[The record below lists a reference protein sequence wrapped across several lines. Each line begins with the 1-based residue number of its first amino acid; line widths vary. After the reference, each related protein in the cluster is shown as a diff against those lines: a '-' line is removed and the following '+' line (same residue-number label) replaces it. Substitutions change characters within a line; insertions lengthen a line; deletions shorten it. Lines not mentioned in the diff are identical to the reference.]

1 MSEKVTIKVER
12 KTLHLPTIALRG
24 LVVFPNNL
32 VHFEVGRE
40 KSIAAVEWA
49 MANNSNVF
57 LVAQK
62 SMDTTEPQQADL
74 FSYGVVAEVKQVL
87 RVSGD
92 LVKVLVEGKYRAK
105 LSVLDASG
113 DFLLSAV
120 RPAPV
125 RAGKA
130 DDAVE
135 TEALLRA
142 LKAGFDE
149 YLGMNPRL
157 GKDVVF
163 AIVSSDDPAFLS
175 EYMPANLLFR
185 YEDKQAVMDE
195 GTLNGR
201 LKKLIEML
209 RRECQVMKIE
219 KEIAEKVNESMDK
232 NQRDYY
238 LHEQLHIISDELGE
252 GDDTHAEADE
262 YRRRITGLHLAEDS
276 EKKLLKEVD
285 RLAKMQGSNQEAT
298 VIRTYLDT
306 CLDLPWNTFTVDDL
320 DISRAQ
326 QILDRDHYGL
336 KKVKDRILETLAVRK
351 LAPDVK
357 AQIICLVGPPGVGK
371 TSIARSI
378 AESLGRKYVR
388 ISLGG
393 VRDEAEIRGH
403 RRTYIGAM
411 PGKIITAMISA
422 KSANPLMLL
431 DEIDKLAGDFR
442 GDPAAALLEALDPE
456 QNSTFNDHFI
466 DIPFDLSHVLFITT
480 ANDLG
485 SIPGPLRDR
494 MDVIELPS
502 YTRVEK
508 YNIAR
513 KHLLPKQLKACG
525 LTGKVTL
532 SQSALYGIIDGY
544 TREAG
549 VRNLERTITSVLR
562 KCARKIAAGEVE
574 SVSVTGTMLEQLL
587 GPRFVK
593 PDFLNRTNAVGIA
606 NGLAWTSVGG
616 ETLPIEV
623 QVIPEGSGKITVTGS
638 LGDVMKESAQLAVT
652 WVRVHAAEYGI
663 DPEKLKKC
671 DLHIHAPEGAVP
683 KDGPSAGVTLTT
695 ALVSCLSGIPVRGD
709 VAMTGEITLH
719 GNVLP
724 IGGLREKSMAAY
736 REGMKTVL
744 IPKDN
749 EPDLYEVDD
758 EVKKNLTFL
767 PMQSLTQVL
776 NAALLKP
783 QNAKKAK
790 APSRTH
796 AKKKAAD
803 AAIVPPTAE
812 KPDGKCEGLPSLV
825 VWRAQA
831 GRSVR

>member
-12 KTLHLPTIALRG
+12 KKLHLPTIALRG

-113 DFLLSAV
+113 DFLLSEV

-285 RLAKMQGSNQEAT
+285 RLSKMQGSNQEAT

-378 AESLGRKYVR
+378 AESMGRKYVR

-562 KCARKIAAGEVE
+562 KCARKIASGEVE
-574 SVSVTGTMLEQLL
+574 SVSVTGTMLEDLL

-593 PDFLNRTNAVGIA
+593 PDFLNRTNMVGVA

-623 QVIPEGSGKITVTGS
+623 QVMDNGSGKITVTGS

-812 KPDGKCEGLPSLV
+812 KPQPGAVC
-825 VWRAQA
+825 
-831 GRSVR
+831 

>member
-12 KTLHLPTIALRG
+12 KKLHLPTIALRG

-105 LSVLDASG
+105 LSALDASG

-276 EKKLLKEVD
+276 EKKLLKEVN

-378 AESLGRKYVR
+378 AESMGRKYVR

-532 SQSALYGIIDGY
+532 SQSALYGIIDDY

-623 QVIPEGSGKITVTGS
+623 QVMDNGSGKITVTGS

-783 QNAKKAK
+783 NAAK
-790 APSRTH
+790 SAAGRTH
-796 AKKKAAD
+796 TKKKAAEKHIP
-803 AAIVPPTAE
+803 AAAE
-812 KPDGKCEGLPSLV
+812 KPQPGAVC
-825 VWRAQA
+825 
-831 GRSVR
+831 

>member
-1 MSEKVTIKVER
+1 MSEKVTIKVEHR
-12 KTLHLPTIALRG
+12 ELHLPTIALRG

-62 SMDTTEPQQADL
+62 AMETSDPTQADL

-87 RVSGD
+87 RVSED

-105 LSVLDASG
+105 LTELDTSG

-130 DDAVE
+130 EDAVE

-142 LKAGFDE
+142 LKTGFDE

-201 LKKLIEML
+201 LKKLVEML

-262 YRRRITGLHLAEDS
+262 YRRRITELHLAEDS

-285 RLAKMQGSNQEAT
+285 RLSKMQGSNQEAT

-320 DISRAQ
+320 DIARAQ

-411 PGKIITAMISA
+411 PGKIISAMISA
-422 KSANPLMLL
+422 KSSNPLMLL

-562 KCARKIAAGEVE
+562 KCARKIASGEVE
-574 SVSVTGTMLEQLL
+574 SVSVTGTMLEELL

-593 PDFLNRTNAVGIA
+593 PDFLNRTNAIGIA

-623 QVIPEGSGKITVTGS
+623 QVMDNGSGKITVTGS
-638 LGDVMKESAQLAVT
+638 LGDVMKESAQLAIT
-652 WVRVHAAEYGI
+652 WVRVHAEEYGI
-663 DPEKLKKC
+663 DPERLKKC

-695 ALVSCLSGIPVRGD
+695 ALVSCLSGMPVRGD

-783 QNAKKAK
+783 QDPKKAK
-790 APSRTH
+790 APASRTH

-812 KPDGKCEGLPSLV
+812 KPQPGAVC
-825 VWRAQA
+825 
-831 GRSVR
+831 

>member
-12 KTLHLPTIALRG
+12 KKLHLPTIALRG

-105 LSVLDASG
+105 LSALDASG
-113 DFLLSAV
+113 DFLLSEV

-671 DLHIHAPEGAVP
+671 DLHMHAPEGAVP

-767 PMQSLTQVL
+767 PMQNLTQVL

-812 KPDGKCEGLPSLV
+812 KPQPGAVC
-825 VWRAQA
+825 
-831 GRSVR
+831 

>member
-1 MSEKVTIKVER
+1 MSEKVTIKVEHR
-12 KTLHLPTIALRG
+12 ELHLPTIALRG

-62 SMDTTEPQQADL
+62 AMETSDPTQADL

-87 RVSGD
+87 RVSED

-105 LSVLDASG
+105 LTELDTSG

-125 RAGKA
+125 RAGKPE
-130 DDAVE
+130 DAVE

-142 LKAGFDE
+142 LKTGFDE

-195 GTLNGR
+195 STLNGR
-201 LKKLIEML
+201 LKKLVEML

-262 YRRRITGLHLAEDS
+262 YRRRITELHLAEDS

-285 RLAKMQGSNQEAT
+285 RLSKMQGSNQEAT

-320 DISRAQ
+320 DIGRAQ
-326 QILDRDHYGL
+326 QILDRDHFGL

-411 PGKIITAMISA
+411 PGKIINAMITA

-466 DIPFDLSHVLFITT
+466 DIPFDLSHVFFITT

-562 KCARKIAAGEVE
+562 KCARKIASGEVE
-574 SVSVTGTMLEQLL
+574 SVSVTGTMLEELL

-593 PDFLNRTNAVGIA
+593 PDFLNRTNAIGIA

-623 QVIPEGSGKITVTGS
+623 QVMDNGSGKITVTGS
-638 LGDVMKESAQLAVT
+638 LGDVMKESAQLAIT
-652 WVRVHAAEYGI
+652 WVRVHAEEYGI
-663 DPEKLKKC
+663 DPERLKKC

-695 ALVSCLSGIPVRGD
+695 ALVSCLSGMPVRGD

-812 KPDGKCEGLPSLV
+812 KPQPGAVC
-825 VWRAQA
+825 
-831 GRSVR
+831 

>member
-12 KTLHLPTIALRG
+12 KKLHLPTIALRG

-105 LSVLDASG
+105 LSALDASG
-113 DFLLSAV
+113 DFLLSEV

-285 RLAKMQGSNQEAT
+285 RLSKMQGSNQEAT

-623 QVIPEGSGKITVTGS
+623 QVMDNGSGKITVTGS

-767 PMQSLTQVL
+767 PMQNLTQVL

-783 QNAKKAK
+783 TSAKKTKAPASRSRKKAK
-790 APSRTH
+790 TAES
-796 AKKKAAD
+796 
-803 AAIVPPTAE
+803 IVPPAAE
-812 KPDGKCEGLPSLV
+812 KPQTGAVC
-825 VWRAQA
+825 
-831 GRSVR
+831 

>member
-12 KTLHLPTIALRG
+12 KKLHLPTIALRG

-105 LSVLDASG
+105 LSALDASG
-113 DFLLSAV
+113 DFLLSEV

-262 YRRRITGLHLAEDS
+262 YRRRITELHLAEDS

-378 AESLGRKYVR
+378 AESMGRKYVR

-623 QVIPEGSGKITVTGS
+623 QVMDNGSGKITVTGS

-803 AAIVPPTAE
+803 TAIVPPTAE
-812 KPDGKCEGLPSLV
+812 KPQPGAVC
-825 VWRAQA
+825 
-831 GRSVR
+831 